1 MLETMEQTKEDIA
14 YINLNR
20 PENLVLEDLLQPA
33 QQFFIPIRQVGG
45 SKSHTM
51 TTGKKISK
59 HIPALYYFIHMLLE
73 RQHSGIDDL
82 KFIYDESYVQMF
94 SRDVEPLKSKNDF
107 TSIWS
112 ILVQLKVVEMKNN
125 NQANKHRNYSMAYYF
140 RLADT
145 YLDAKVVQHQIPV
158 KSSISEKIESGLGK
172 WNVKQNEADST
183 SIKGSKQFVH
193 QYQSLKAIRLDANL
207 ARLCADT
214 LLSESRIEK
223 GRYNSCM
230 VSINGIE
237 NQRFYITRSA
247 KCNRYY
253 TPITCMPREIR
264 PFIVDKDGNSLKELD
279 YSSFNAFAVYK
290 IVNTWE
296 NHFQS
301 NGEKLFFEHELSL
314 YRSLLSGGDFYTD
327 FKQAF
332 LSNEPLSRDDVKE
345 VVLRHWFN
353 GKLNSRNRYKKLL
366 DLKLPNITKILNE
379 IKAKDYKSFSHLTM
393 KMESELVND
402 IVYRQ
407 FIELHPDVIMYTI
420 FDCILVE
427 QKYSAELYSMM
438 LEEGSKY
445 FNLNCFVK
453 TKGLD

>member
-1 MLETMEQTKEDIA
+1 MEKNTVEIA
-14 YINLNR
+14 FINLNK
-20 PENLVLEDLLQPA
+20 PENLVLEDLLKPERT
-33 QQFFIPIRQVGG
+33 FFIKRRKANG
-45 SKSHTM
+45 SMSPEL
-51 TTGKKISK
+51 TTGMKISK
-59 HIPALYYFIHMLLE
+59 HIPTLYYFIHILLE
-73 RQHSGIDDL
+73 RHHSGIDDL
-82 KFIYDESYVQMF
+82 KFIYDESFVQMF
-94 SRDVEPLKSKNDF
+94 SREIEPLKSKNDF
-107 TSIWS
+107 PTIYS
-112 ILVQLKVVEMKNN
+112 ILVSLKIVEMKSNN
-125 NQANKHRNYSMAYYF
+125 EPNKHRNSAMAYYF
-140 RLADT
+140 RFTDT
-145 YLDAKVVQHQIPV
+145 YLNAKIVQHQIQV
-158 KSSISEKIESGLGK
+158 NSSISEKVESGLMK
-172 WNVKQNEADST
+172 WNVKQNKSDST
-183 SIKGSKQFVH
+183 PIKESKQFVH
-193 QYQSLKAIRLDANL
+193 QYHALKEVRLDAIQ

-327 FKQAF
+327 FKQTF
-332 LSNEPLSRDDVKE
+332 LSNESLSCVDVKE

>member
-1 MLETMEQTKEDIA
+1 MEKIKENID
-14 YINLNR
+14 YCNLNK
-20 PENLVLEDLLQPA
+20 PENLVLEDLLKPERTL
-33 QQFFIPIRQVGG
+33 FIKRRKANG
-45 SKSHTM
+45 SLSPEL

-59 HIPALYYFIHMLLE
+59 HIPTLYYFIHILLD
-73 RQHSGIDDL
+73 RHHSGIDDL

-94 SRDVEPLKSKNDF
+94 SRDIEPMKSKNDF
-107 TSIWS
+107 PTIWC
-112 ILVQLKVVEMKNN
+112 ILESLKVVEMRSNN
-125 NQANKHRNYSMAYYF
+125 EPNKHRNSAMAYYF

-145 YLDAKVVQHQIPV
+145 YKNAEVVQHQILV
-158 KSSISEKIESGLGK
+158 KSSISEKVKSGLMK
-172 WNVKQNEADST
+172 WNVKQQNEVDT
-183 SIKGSKQFVH
+183 VSIKGSKQFVH
-193 QYQSLKAIRLDANL
+193 QYETLKAIRLDANQ
-207 ARLCADT
+207 ARQHADT
-214 LLSESRIEK
+214 LLSQNLIEK

-230 VSINGIE
+230 VSINAID
-237 NQRFYITRSA
+237 NHRIYITRSA

-253 TPITCMPREIR
+253 TPVTCMPREIR
-264 PFIVDKDGNSLKELD
+264 PFIVDKDGNVLNELD

-290 IVNTWE
+290 IVNTWA
-296 NHFQS
+296 NNFQS

-332 LSNEPLSRDDVKE
+332 LPNETLSRDDVKE
-345 VVLRHWFN
+345 VVLRRWFN
-353 GKLNSRNRYKKLL
+353 GKQNSRNRHKKLL
-366 DLKLPNITKILNE
+366 DLKLPNITNILNE

-407 FIELHPDVIMYTI
+407 FVELHPDVIMYTI

-445 FNLNCFVK
+445 FNLNCYVK
-453 TKGLD
+453 AKGLV